1 MKLAGKKK
9 NYNHSLL
16 LKVLFIYFL
25 IFAVPIILLYASLYG
40 TSKRLA
46 QKEGSTI
53 RFPGC
58 ASVPRVS
65 FRASDWLPQP

>member
-25 IFAVPIILLYASLYG
+25 TFAVPIILPV
-40 TSKRLA
+40 RLPLRDLQTA
-46 QKEGSTI
+46 GPEGGGSQCC
-53 RFPGC
+53 P
-58 ASVPRVS
+58 P
-65 FRASDWLPQP
+65 